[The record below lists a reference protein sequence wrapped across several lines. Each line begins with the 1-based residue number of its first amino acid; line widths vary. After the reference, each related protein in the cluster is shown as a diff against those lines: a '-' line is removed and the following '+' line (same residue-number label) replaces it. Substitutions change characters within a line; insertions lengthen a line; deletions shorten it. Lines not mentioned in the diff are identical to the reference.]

1 MLREMWATTFHCI
14 AALCGSDF
22 PAAAQAA
29 MVRPEQSY
37 PPLPA
42 AAYTYGVP
50 MAPYAKRTAA
60 PAAPLTLGT
69 GPAGLADDDDEE
81 PDEVAVVVR
90 DARCCSSVSR
100 ARSLSIFAFWS
111 AR

>member
-1 MLREMWATTFHCI
+1 MCATAFHCI

-22 PAAAQAA
+22 PAADQAA

-50 MAPYAKRTAA
+50 RAPYAKRTAT

-69 GPAGLADDDDEE
+69 GPDGFDDEDDEDDE
-81 PDEVAVVVR
+81 PDEDDVVAR
-90 DARCCSSVSR
+90 DARRCRSVSR
-100 ARSLSIFAFWS
+100 ARSLSIFAF
-111 AR
+111 

>member
-1 MLREMWATTFHCI
+1 MWATALNCI

-50 MAPYAKRTAA
+50 RAPYAKRTAT

-69 GPAGLADDDDEE
+69 GPDGFDGEDDEPE
-81 PDEVAVVVR
+81 EVVGVALE
-90 DARCCSSVSR
+90 ARRCRSVSR
-100 ARSLSIFAFWS
+100 ARSFSIFAF
-111 AR
+111 